1 MDRSLDQTTLE
12 TIALLESRLHRLE
25 RLLYGP
31 AAPPSQPPK
40 KSVLRSLADL
50 ERRFAHLIRHYRA
63 HPSLFQPSSSTPT
76 KEPPTQLSPDAVLQT
91 VLSYASSFPATASA
105 LTAATSDETIPDA
118 AQSAAL
124 AALVPRMRATETTQL
139 AQAAEIAEL
148 RKRSEVVLKAWYTG
162 CVLRHGEKVAEL
174 EKRLEG
180 VEVGIRRAKRVKDL
194 EEKV

>member
-1 MDRSLDQTTLE
+1 
-12 TIALLESRLHRLE
+12 
-25 RLLYGP
+25 
-31 AAPPSQPPK
+31 
-40 KSVLRSLADL
+40 
-50 ERRFAHLIRHYRA
+50 
-63 HPSLFQPSSSTPT
+63 
-76 KEPPTQLSPDAVLQT
+76 
-91 VLSYASSFPATASA
+91 
-105 LTAATSDETIPDA
+105 
-118 AQSAAL
+118 
-124 AALVPRMRATETTQL
+124 MRATETTQL